1 MTDVT
6 DKYIYAGFWRGFWAL
21 VIDAITIHLLFFFLV
36 FVVALALAL
45 AGIPPEPRFE
55 EVSDTSY
62 LGFITLFWLLY
73 RILLESSPLQATV
86 GKLALSIK
94 VMDTAGQRI
103 GLLRAAGRSLATL
116 ISDATLLIGYIMA
129 AFTPRKR
136 ALHDVIAGCLVV
148 RTDVRPIS

>member
-1 MTDVT
+1 MTDST
-6 DKYIYAGFWRGFWAL
+6 DRYIYAGFWRRFWAL
-21 VIDAITIHLLFFFLV
+21 VIDAITIHLIFFLAV
-36 FVVALALAL
+36 FVVALALGL
-45 AGIPPEPRFE
+45 AGISAEARFE

-62 LGFITLFWLLY
+62 LGLLTLFWLLY

-94 VMDTAGQRI
+94 VMDTTGQRI
-103 GLLRAAGRSLATL
+103 GFLRAVGRNLSTL

-148 RTDVRPIS
+148 RTDVRPAS